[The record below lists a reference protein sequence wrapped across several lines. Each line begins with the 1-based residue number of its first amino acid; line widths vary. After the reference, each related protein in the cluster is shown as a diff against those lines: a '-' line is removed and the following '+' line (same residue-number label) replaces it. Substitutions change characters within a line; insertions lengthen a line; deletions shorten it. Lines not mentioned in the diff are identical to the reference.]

1 MNLPNKLTLMRV
13 LLIPVFLV
21 FFLIPAIPCHYLL
34 AMLVFILA
42 SVTDALDGHL
52 ARKHNLV
59 TNFGKFLDPLADK
72 VLVMTALACFVDNQ
86 MIGVIPFLIIMMR
99 EFTVSGLRLVAANS
113 GTVIAAGFWGKLKTA
128 FTMVTIIAIL
138 VYLSFA
144 RDFGSFSR
152 FQEIFKKAALSVFG
166 SGDFNSFSLAC
177 AGTIDTVCSIIL
189 TGLVWISTGLTV
201 ISGWVYLRGYW
212 KYIDPEA

>member
-21 FFLIPAIPCHYLL
+21 FFLIPGIPCHYLL
-34 AMLVFILA
+34 AMIVFIAA
-42 SVTDALDGHL
+42 SITDALDGHL

-99 EFTVSGLRLVAANS
+99 EFMVSGLRLVAANS

-128 FTMVTIIAIL
+128 FTMVTIIPIL
-138 VYLSFA
+138 VYLSF
-144 RDFGSFSR
+144 
-152 FQEIFKKAALSVFG
+152 

-177 AGTIDTVCSIIL
+177 ADTIDRVCGWIL
-189 TGLVWISTGLTV
+189 TGLVWISAGLTV
-201 ISGWVYLRGYW
+201 ISGWIYLRGYW
-212 KYIDPEA
+212 KFIDPEA

>member
-21 FFLIPAIPCHYLL
+21 FFLIPGIPCHYLL
-34 AMLVFILA
+34 AMIVFIAA

-99 EFTVSGLRLVAANS
+99 EFMVSGLRLVAANS

-128 FTMVTIIAIL
+128 FTMVPIIAIL
-138 VYLSFA
+138 VYLSF
-144 RDFGSFSR
+144 
-152 FQEIFKKAALSVFG
+152 

-177 AGTIDTVCSIIL
+177 ADTIDRVCGWLL
-189 TGLVWISTGLTV
+189 TGLVWISAGLTV
-201 ISGWVYLRGYW
+201 ISGGIYLRGYW
-212 KYIDPEA
+212 KFIDPEA

>member
-21 FFLIPAIPCHYLL
+21 FFLIPGIPCHYLL
-34 AMLVFILA
+34 AMIVFIAA
-42 SVTDALDGHL
+42 SITDALDGHL

-99 EFTVSGLRLVAANS
+99 EFMVSGLRLVAANS

-138 VYLSFA
+138 VYLSF
-144 RDFGSFSR
+144 
-152 FQEIFKKAALSVFG
+152 
-166 SGDFNSFSLAC
+166 SGDFNSFFLAC
-177 AGTIDTVCSIIL
+177 ADTIDRVCGWIL
-189 TGLVWISTGLTV
+189 TGLVWISAGLTV
-201 ISGWVYLRGYW
+201 ISGWIYLRGYW
-212 KYIDPEA
+212 KFIDPET

>member
-21 FFLIPAIPCHYLL
+21 FFLIPGIPCHYLL
-34 AMLVFILA
+34 AMIVFIAA
-42 SVTDALDGHL
+42 SITDALDGHL

-99 EFTVSGLRLVAANS
+99 EFMVSGLRLVAANS

-138 VYLSFA
+138 VYLSF
-144 RDFGSFSR
+144 
-152 FQEIFKKAALSVFG
+152 

-177 AGTIDTVCSIIL
+177 ADTIDRVCGWIL
-189 TGLVWISTGLTV
+189 TGLVWISAGLTV
-201 ISGWVYLRGYW
+201 ISGWIYLRGYW
-212 KYIDPEA
+212 KFIDPEA

>member
-138 VYLSFA
+138 VYLSF
-144 RDFGSFSR
+144 
-152 FQEIFKKAALSVFG
+152 

>member
-21 FFLIPAIPCHYLL
+21 FFLIPGIPCHYLL
-34 AMLVFILA
+34 AMIVFIAA

-86 MIGVIPFLIIMMR
+86 VIGVIPFLIIMMR
-99 EFTVSGLRLVAANS
+99 EFMVSGLRLVAANS

-138 VYLSFA
+138 VYLSF
-144 RDFGSFSR
+144 
-152 FQEIFKKAALSVFG
+152 

-177 AGTIDTVCSIIL
+177 ADTIDRVCGWIL
-189 TGLVWISTGLTV
+189 TGLVWISAGLTV
-201 ISGWVYLRGYW
+201 ISGWIYLRGYW
-212 KYIDPEA
+212 KFIDPEA

>member
-21 FFLIPAIPCHYLL
+21 FFLIPGIPCHYLL
-34 AMLVFILA
+34 AMIVFIAA

-99 EFTVSGLRLVAANS
+99 EFMVSGLRLVAANS

-138 VYLSFA
+138 VYLSF
-144 RDFGSFSR
+144 
-152 FQEIFKKAALSVFG
+152 
-166 SGDFNSFSLAC
+166 SGDFNSFTLAC
-177 AGTIDTVCSIIL
+177 ADTIDRVCGWIL
-189 TGLVWISTGLTV
+189 TGLVWISAGLTV
-201 ISGWVYLRGYW
+201 ISGWIYLRGYW
-212 KYIDPEA
+212 KFIDPEA

>member
-21 FFLIPAIPCHYLL
+21 FFLIPGIPCHYLL
-34 AMLVFILA
+34 AMIVFIAA
-42 SVTDALDGHL
+42 SVTDALDGYL

-59 TNFGKFLDPLADK
+59 TNFGKFMDPLADK

-99 EFTVSGLRLVAANS
+99 EFMVSGLRLVAANS

-138 VYLSFA
+138 VYLSF
-144 RDFGSFSR
+144 
-152 FQEIFKKAALSVFG
+152 

-177 AGTIDTVCSIIL
+177 ADTIDRVCGWIL
-189 TGLVWISTGLTV
+189 TGLVWISAGLTV
-201 ISGWVYLRGYW
+201 ISGWIYLRGYW
-212 KYIDPEA
+212 KFIDPEA

>member
-21 FFLIPAIPCHYLL
+21 FFLIPSIPCHYLL
-34 AMLVFILA
+34 AMIVFIAA
-42 SVTDALDGHL
+42 SITDALDGHL

-59 TNFGKFLDPLADK
+59 TNFGKFLDPLAAK

-99 EFTVSGLRLVAANS
+99 EFMVSGLRLVAANS

-138 VYLSFA
+138 VYLSF
-144 RDFGSFSR
+144 
-152 FQEIFKKAALSVFG
+152 

-177 AGTIDTVCSIIL
+177 ADIIDRVCGWIL
-189 TGLVWISTGLTV
+189 TGLVWISAGLTV
-201 ISGWVYLRGYW
+201 ISGWIYLRGYW
-212 KYIDPEA
+212 KFIDPEA

>member
-59 TNFGKFLDPLADK
+59 TNFGKFADPIADK

-144 RDFGSFSR
+144 RDFGSFS
-152 FQEIFKKAALSVFG
+152 
-166 SGDFNSFSLAC
+166 LAC

>member
-1 MNLPNKLTLMRV
+1 MKINLPNKLTLMRV

-21 FFLIPAIPCHYLL
+21 FFLIPGIPCHYLL
-34 AMLVFILA
+34 AMIVFIAA
-42 SVTDALDGHL
+42 SITDALDGHL

-99 EFTVSGLRLVAANS
+99 EFMVSGLRLVAANS

-138 VYLSFA
+138 VYLSF
-144 RDFGSFSR
+144 
-152 FQEIFKKAALSVFG
+152 SV
-166 SGDFNSFSLAC
+166 DFNSFSLAC
-177 AGTIDTVCSIIL
+177 ADTIDRVCGWIL
-189 TGLVWISTGLTV
+189 TGLVWISAGLTV
-201 ISGWVYLRGYW
+201 ISGWIYLRGYW
-212 KYIDPEA
+212 RFIDPEA